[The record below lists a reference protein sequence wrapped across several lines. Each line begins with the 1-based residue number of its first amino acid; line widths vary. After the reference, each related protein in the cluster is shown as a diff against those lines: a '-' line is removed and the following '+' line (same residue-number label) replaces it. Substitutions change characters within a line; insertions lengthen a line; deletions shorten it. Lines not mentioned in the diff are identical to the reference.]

1 MGQTRK
7 EWLQTVTA
15 QLRCRRA
22 VPGVERE
29 LENHLSEQ
37 YNAFVAQGCA
47 PEEAERRTVESMGD
61 PVLAGGALDRVHRPR
76 PAWGPFFMVAAL
88 LLAGALLRFFWS
100 VPVSAQGVYLWREGA
115 YQSLAAALA
124 GIAVLAAVYFC
135 MDVSLLARWTK
146 ALYIGLAAVSAYG
159 FLAGYTLMNGRRLWT
174 VWGVSYDATHF
185 SMIFIPIYAAV
196 VYRQRGRGWAGLLVS
211 GFAIVPGLWLCI
223 MVPHLA
229 AACVL
234 GLAGLAVCLVCCAGD
249 WYGLGGKK
257 SFAVVLG
264 VTAGSLVVTFLLVLL
279 LMPGLAGS
287 LQRHLEVLLAPDA
300 NAAGAGYW
308 MNALRR
314 MWDGMRWLGPGD
326 GSLPL
331 GEKAA
336 LGTVGEFAGK
346 AVRELRADYL
356 LAYAGWRYG
365 IACAAALAAA
375 VAGALLQDR
384 TISRKLFSN
393 LPAITPGWILLT
405 VLIVVAIG
413 ALIGM
418 VNGFFVAKFSLHP
431 FIVTLATQLITYG
444 LILIF
449 FMLNG
454 NNGQPVSGLSQEYKS
469 VVSAPMIQFTTGSGA
484 KISIPWY
491 VLYAVIFVAL
501 MWFIWNKTAFGK
513 NMFAVGSNA
522 DAAKVSGVNVFWT
535 TVMVHTLA
543 GAMYGVT
550 GFIEGARIS
559 SITQSAG
566 LNYECDAIAACVI
579 GGVSFVGGTG
589 KISGIVLGVFV
600 LRIIF
605 VALSML
611 GIDPSMQYII
621 KGGIIL
627 AACSLDMRKYLAKK

>member
-264 VTAGSLVVTFLLVLL
+264 VTAGSLVETFMLEL
-279 LMPGLAGS
+279 LMMPGRRCGSCAPITCWLTRAG
-287 LQRHLEVLLAPDA
+287 
-300 NAAGAGYW
+300 
-308 MNALRR
+308 
-314 MWDGMRWLGPGD
+314 
-326 GSLPL
+326 
-331 GEKAA
+331 
-336 LGTVGEFAGK
+336 GTVLPAPQ
-346 AVRELRADYL
+346 RWPQLSRARWHGCG
-356 LAYAGWRYG
+356 ARPCAP
-365 IACAAALAAA
+365 AAASGGCARWAA
-375 VAGALLQDR
+375 VHC
-384 TISRKLFSN
+384 SRC
-393 LPAITPGWILLT
+393 T
-405 VLIVVAIG
+405 
-413 ALIGM
+413 
-418 VNGFFVAKFSLHP
+418 
-431 FIVTLATQLITYG
+431 
-444 LILIF
+444 
-449 FMLNG
+449 
-454 NNGQPVSGLSQEYKS
+454 
-469 VVSAPMIQFTTGSGA
+469 
-484 KISIPWY
+484 
-491 VLYAVIFVAL
+491 
-501 MWFIWNKTAFGK
+501 
-513 NMFAVGSNA
+513 
-522 DAAKVSGVNVFWT
+522 
-535 TVMVHTLA
+535 
-543 GAMYGVT
+543 
-550 GFIEGARIS
+550 
-559 SITQSAG
+559 
-566 LNYECDAIAACVI
+566 
-579 GGVSFVGGTG
+579 
-589 KISGIVLGVFV
+589 
-600 LRIIF
+600 
-605 VALSML
+605 
-611 GIDPSMQYII
+611 
-621 KGGIIL
+621 
-627 AACSLDMRKYLAKK
+627 ACSTCSPVWAGVPREGCCPF

>member
-314 MWDGMRWLGPGD
+314 MWDGMRWLGPETAVCRSGKKRRSAPWENLQGRRC
-326 GSLPL
+326 GSCAPITCWLTRA
-331 GEKAA
+331 G
-336 LGTVGEFAGK
+336 GTVLPAPQ
-346 AVRELRADYL
+346 RWPQLSRARWHGCG
-356 LAYAGWRYG
+356 ARPCAP
-365 IACAAALAAA
+365 AAASGGCARWAA
-375 VAGALLQDR
+375 VHC
-384 TISRKLFSN
+384 SRC
-393 LPAITPGWILLT
+393 T
-405 VLIVVAIG
+405 
-413 ALIGM
+413 
-418 VNGFFVAKFSLHP
+418 
-431 FIVTLATQLITYG
+431 
-444 LILIF
+444 
-449 FMLNG
+449 
-454 NNGQPVSGLSQEYKS
+454 
-469 VVSAPMIQFTTGSGA
+469 
-484 KISIPWY
+484 
-491 VLYAVIFVAL
+491 
-501 MWFIWNKTAFGK
+501 
-513 NMFAVGSNA
+513 
-522 DAAKVSGVNVFWT
+522 
-535 TVMVHTLA
+535 
-543 GAMYGVT
+543 
-550 GFIEGARIS
+550 
-559 SITQSAG
+559 
-566 LNYECDAIAACVI
+566 
-579 GGVSFVGGTG
+579 
-589 KISGIVLGVFV
+589 
-600 LRIIF
+600 
-605 VALSML
+605 
-611 GIDPSMQYII
+611 
-621 KGGIIL
+621 
-627 AACSLDMRKYLAKK
+627 ACSTCSPVWAGVPREGCCPF

>member
-100 VPVSAQGVYLWREGA
+100 VPVSAQGAYLWREGA

-314 MWDGMRWLGPGD
+314 MWDGMRGLGPGD

-331 GEKAA
+331 G
-336 LGTVGEFAGK
+336 
-346 AVRELRADYL
+346 
-356 LAYAGWRYG
+356 
-365 IACAAALAAA
+365 
-375 VAGALLQDR
+375 
-384 TISRKLFSN
+384 
-393 LPAITPGWILLT
+393 
-405 VLIVVAIG
+405 
-413 ALIGM
+413 
-418 VNGFFVAKFSLHP
+418 
-431 FIVTLATQLITYG
+431 
-444 LILIF
+444 
-449 FMLNG
+449 
-454 NNGQPVSGLSQEYKS
+454 
-469 VVSAPMIQFTTGSGA
+469 
-484 KISIPWY
+484 
-491 VLYAVIFVAL
+491 
-501 MWFIWNKTAFGK
+501 
-513 NMFAVGSNA
+513 
-522 DAAKVSGVNVFWT
+522 
-535 TVMVHTLA
+535 
-543 GAMYGVT
+543 
-550 GFIEGARIS
+550 
-559 SITQSAG
+559 
-566 LNYECDAIAACVI
+566 
-579 GGVSFVGGTG
+579 
-589 KISGIVLGVFV
+589 
-600 LRIIF
+600 
-605 VALSML
+605 
-611 GIDPSMQYII
+611 
-621 KGGIIL
+621 
-627 AACSLDMRKYLAKK
+627 

>member
-47 PEEAERRTVESMGD
+47 PEEAEHRTVESMGD

-375 VAGALLQDR
+375 VAGALAWLWR
-384 TISRKLFSN
+384 TALRTRSSIGRLCAVGCCALLTMHGVLNLLSCLGWSSARGDAALFRRRLDGCN
-393 LPAITPGWILLT
+393 AGGACRAFALGLPAGRRAARAAGNVRAQSARPSGSRRPLC
-405 VLIVVAIG
+405 VQRRHA
-413 ALIGM
+413 AHPAS
-418 VNGFFVAKFSLHP
+418 VNGKVFLRAVP
-431 FIVTLATQLITYG
+431 G
-444 LILIF
+444 P
-449 FMLNG
+449 
-454 NNGQPVSGLSQEYKS
+454 QPSG
-469 VVSAPMIQFTTGSGA
+469 
-484 KISIPWY
+484 
-491 VLYAVIFVAL
+491 
-501 MWFIWNKTAFGK
+501 
-513 NMFAVGSNA
+513 
-522 DAAKVSGVNVFWT
+522 
-535 TVMVHTLA
+535 
-543 GAMYGVT
+543 
-550 GFIEGARIS
+550 
-559 SITQSAG
+559 
-566 LNYECDAIAACVI
+566 
-579 GGVSFVGGTG
+579 
-589 KISGIVLGVFV
+589 
-600 LRIIF
+600 
-605 VALSML
+605 
-611 GIDPSMQYII
+611 
-621 KGGIIL
+621 
-627 AACSLDMRKYLAKK
+627 